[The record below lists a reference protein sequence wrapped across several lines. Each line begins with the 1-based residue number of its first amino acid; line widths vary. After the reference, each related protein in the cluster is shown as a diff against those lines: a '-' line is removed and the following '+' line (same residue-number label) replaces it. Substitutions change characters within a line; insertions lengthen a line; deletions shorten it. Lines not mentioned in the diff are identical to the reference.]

1 MTFVSEIENR
11 LHKYGLKVISDRE
24 MDYCHQFRLVS
35 GAIINAYFNG
45 KVVVQGKL
53 DPRGKAEQVARLLKA
68 LPSHT
73 KFPPSM
79 VAEDATNSL
88 MRGPDDYFAD
98 GESRWNAADK
108 GQRIAVDP
116 SHSSQSRA
124 LKVVPNLVLDE
135 RGGYVPD
142 ESPQVN
148 HDMQDPHERW

>member
-1 MTFVSEIENR
+1 MTFVYEIENR
-11 LHKYGLKVISDRE
+11 LRRFGLKVISDRE
-24 MDYCHQFRLVS
+24 MDYFHQFRLVS

-79 VAEDATNSL
+79 VPEDATKSL
-88 MRGPDDYFAD
+88 VREPDDYFVD

-108 GQRIAVDP
+108 AQRIAVDL

-124 LKVVPNLVLDE
+124 LRVVTNLVMDE
-135 RGGYVPD
+135 RGEYVPD
-142 ESPQVN
+142 ESSQVN
-148 HDMQDPHERW
+148 HNIQDPHERW